1 MRLVC
6 WLLCLALP
14 LQAAQTVYRWVDAQ
28 GVIHF
33 SDQPQP
39 GTQSETLQVT
49 TQPPGKPQPA
59 APVQTNQAPLASPS
73 ATGEEAYTIELASPK
88 DQETLRDNEGTIPLQ
103 ARVHPFTPKQ
113 GFQIKVLLD
122 GQETSTLTNQL
133 PVSLSNVERGSHQI
147 QLQLL
152 DKDGKV
158 LASSSSITVYLHRA
172 SALSP
177 ARQAKSGG

>member
-1 MRLVC
+1 MRLA
-6 WLLCLALP
+6 WLLLSLTLP

-39 GTQSETLQVT
+39 GAQSETLQMT
-49 TQPPGKPQPA
+49 TPPLGTPTPA
-59 APVQTNQAPLASPS
+59 APVQTNQPTQAAQSSPPE
-73 ATGEEAYTIELASPK
+73 TAYTLELTSPK
-88 DQETLRDNEGTIPLQ
+88 DQETLWNNEGQIPLK
-103 ARVHPFTPKQ
+103 ARVLPFTPKQ

-122 GQETSTLTNQL
+122 GQQTSTLTNQL
-133 PVSLSNVERGSHQI
+133 PVSLSNVERGAHQI

-158 LASSSSITVYLHRA
+158 LASSSSITVYLHKA
-172 SALSP
+172 SVLNR
-177 ARQAKSGG
+177 ARQG